1 MGYLST
7 DKKKITAVTL
17 RQMKDA
23 GEKIAQ
29 ITAYD
34 YTTAKIFDESGIDSI
49 LVGDSAS
56 NVMCGNDN
64 TLPITI
70 EAMIYHAKAVAKA
83 CAHAFV
89 VCDMPFGSYQVNSD
103 EGVRN
108 AIRIMKESGVDA
120 VKLEGGSEVVATV
133 KAIIAAGIPVVG
145 HLGLTPQSVHKYG
158 GYGLRAKNEAEA
170 TKLLNDAKLL
180 DEAGVCALVLEK
192 VPQAL
197 ATEVSKQIKTPT
209 IGIGAGSGTDGQ
221 VLVYADAMG
230 MTQGF
235 KPKFL
240 RQFAN
245 IRKCMTDGI
254 GDYMKCVKA
263 QTFPNNEE
271 SY

>member
-1 MGYLST
+1 MVS
-7 DKKKITAVTL
+7 
-17 RQMKDA
+17 
-23 GEKIAQ
+23 
-29 ITAYD
+29 
-34 YTTAKIFDESGIDSI
+34 
-49 LVGDSAS
+49 
-56 NVMCGNDN
+56 
-64 TLPITI
+64 
-70 EAMIYHAKAVAKA
+70 
-83 CAHAFV
+83 
-89 VCDMPFGSYQVNSD
+89 
-103 EGVRN
+103 
-108 AIRIMKESGVDA
+108 
-120 VKLEGGSEVVATV
+120 
-133 KAIIAAGIPVVG
+133 
-145 HLGLTPQSVHKYG
+145 TPQSVHKYG

-192 VPQAL
+192 VPQTL
-197 ATEVSKQIKTPT
+197 ATEVSKQIKLPLLELV
-209 IGIGAGSGTDGQ
+209 AGSGTDGQ